1 MKHPPVG
8 HAQPKTDTVARA
20 MEILKDRPMPQPKT
34 SSRQNIGPRPGRP
47 FNRGARPSVPAG
59 G

>member
-20 MEILKDRPMPQPKT
+20 MEILKDRPMPQPKANT
-34 SSRQNIGPRPGRP
+34 RQNIGPKPGRP
-47 FNRGARPSVPAG
+47 FHRAARPTLPAAG
-59 G
+59 